1 MTLSTGTRL
10 GPYEILSP
18 LGAGGMGEVYRARDE
33 RLKRDVAIKVLPASY
48 SQDADRL
55 RRFELEAQAAGALNH
70 PNITAVYDLGA
81 HDGAPYIV
89 TELLEGE
96 TLRARLAG
104 GALAVRKAIEYAVQ
118 IAKGLAAAHEKGI
131 SHRDLKPENLFL
143 TRDGRVKILDFGL
156 AKLTQTEGPGGQQ
169 TNLPTAT
176 AGTEAGVV
184 MGTLGYMSPEQVKG
198 HPADQRSDL
207 FSFGAIL
214 YEMLS
219 GSRAFHRDSA
229 AETISAILRE
239 DPPDLSATNRNV
251 PPGLDRIV
259 SHCLEKSPGSRFQ
272 SAGDIAFDLE
282 SLATAPA
289 AVSGV
294 LRPAR
299 RRLGWRAA
307 VGLALVVASAVAFFL
322 GTRASR
328 DERLDFH
335 AFTFRRG
342 TVRSARFAPNGHT
355 IVYGAAWQGAPIRL
369 FSASAEHLESAPI
382 ALPDAD
388 IFAIN
393 SAGDLLISLGRHY
406 LTTHHSVGTL
416 ALAPLSGGAP
426 HEILENVQDADF
438 GPDGKSF
445 AVIREVEGKNR
456 LEYPLGTVLC
466 ETVGWMSHVR
476 VSPRGDQVAFFDH
489 SDRWDNRGTIVVV
502 DRQGRKKTL
511 TQIYKSEEGLT
522 WTPSGDEIWY
532 SAGQGLGG
540 DSVLAVTPAGKTRV
554 VYRGLGDMAIFDCSR
569 DGKVLL
575 SRSVNQREMAFG
587 RAGEARERDLSWFDW
602 SYPVDMLA
610 SADTVL
616 FYESGLGTAPA
627 YGVFIRRTDGSPA
640 VRIGDGNP
648 LSLSPDGR
656 FAIAK
661 TLSSPTQIVLLP
673 TGAGEP
679 KTLLFGT
686 VEGAQASWF
695 PDGRRILLEG
705 HEADHGARL
714 YVAGADGGSIRPIS
728 GEGVRINGSNPV
740 SPDGTFVTATGRDGK
755 SYVYPVNGGEPRP
768 IPGLSEDD
776 EISRWSSD
784 GMSLYVFRHGELP
797 AKVVR
802 LNLLTGKR
810 EPWRDVLP
818 SDPSG
823 VLTITPILL
832 TPDGKSYAYSYPRI
846 LSQLFLGTGL
856 K

>member
-131 SHRDLKPENLFL
+131 IHRDLKPENLFL

-369 FSASAEHLESAPI
+369 FSASTEHLESAPI

-602 SYPVDMLA
+602 SYPVDMLT

-679 KTLLFGT
+679 KTLPFGA

-740 SPDGTFVTATGRDGK
+740 SPDGMFVTATGRDGK

-768 IPGLSEDD
+768 IHGLSEDD

-810 EPWRDVLP
+810 EPWREVLP

-832 TPDGKSYAYSYPRI
+832 TPDGKSYSYSYPRI

>member
-1 MTLSTGTRL
+1 
-10 GPYEILSP
+10 
-18 LGAGGMGEVYRARDE
+18 
-33 RLKRDVAIKVLPASY
+33 
-48 SQDADRL
+48 
-55 RRFELEAQAAGALNH
+55 
-70 PNITAVYDLGA
+70 
-81 HDGAPYIV
+81 
-89 TELLEGE
+89 
-96 TLRARLAG
+96 
-104 GALAVRKAIEYAVQ
+104 
-118 IAKGLAAAHEKGI
+118 
-131 SHRDLKPENLFL
+131 
-143 TRDGRVKILDFGL
+143 
-156 AKLTQTEGPGGQQ
+156 
-169 TNLPTAT
+169 
-176 AGTEAGVV
+176 
-184 MGTLGYMSPEQVKG
+184 
-198 HPADQRSDL
+198 
-207 FSFGAIL
+207 
-214 YEMLS
+214 
-219 GSRAFHRDSA
+219 
-229 AETISAILRE
+229 
-239 DPPDLSATNRNV
+239 
-251 PPGLDRIV
+251 
-259 SHCLEKSPGSRFQ
+259 
-272 SAGDIAFDLE
+272 
-282 SLATAPA
+282 
-289 AVSGV
+289 
-294 LRPAR
+294 
-299 RRLGWRAA
+299 
-307 VGLALVVASAVAFFL
+307 
-322 GTRASR
+322 
-328 DERLDFH
+328 
-335 AFTFRRG
+335 
-342 TVRSARFAPNGHT
+342 
-355 IVYGAAWQGAPIRL
+355 
-369 FSASAEHLESAPI
+369 
-382 ALPDAD
+382 
-388 IFAIN
+388 
-393 SAGDLLISLGRHY
+393 
-406 LTTHHSVGTL
+406 
-416 ALAPLSGGAP
+416 
-426 HEILENVQDADF
+426 
-438 GPDGKSF
+438 
-445 AVIREVEGKNR
+445 
-456 LEYPLGTVLC
+456 
-466 ETVGWMSHVR
+466 
-476 VSPRGDQVAFFDH
+476 
-489 SDRWDNRGTIVVV
+489 VVV

-575 SRSVNQREMAFG
+575 SRSANQREMAFG

-602 SYPVDMLA
+602 SYPVDMRA

>member
-131 SHRDLKPENLFL
+131 IHRDLKPENLFL